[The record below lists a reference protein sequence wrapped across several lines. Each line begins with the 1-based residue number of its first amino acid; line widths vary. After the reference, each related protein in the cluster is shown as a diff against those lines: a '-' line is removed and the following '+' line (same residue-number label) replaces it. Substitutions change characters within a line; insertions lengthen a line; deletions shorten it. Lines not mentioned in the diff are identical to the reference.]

1 MIWNPCFPLGLT
13 ASFLTVGFG
22 AVKLSYKFKYL
33 FGFASAIVLL
43 DQGSKYLAIS
53 LLEGKEP
60 ISLLED
66 CLRFLLAE
74 NRGGF
79 LSLGASLPEGLRN
92 AVFLLF
98 SSVFL
103 LIFCIFMLRDKA
115 STLSMLVASSMI
127 VGGGVGNLIDRAFRD
142 GAVIDFVNVG
152 IGSLRTGIFNVA
164 DMAVLFGC
172 ILLFIPLIRSSLQHN
187 PEKNNNTEE

>member
-1 MIWNPCFPLGLT
+1 M
-13 ASFLTVGFG
+13 
-22 AVKLSYKFKYL
+22 KLSYKLKYL
-33 FGFASAIVLL
+33 SGFVCAIVLL
-43 DQGSKYLAIS
+43 DQGTKYLAIR
-53 LLEGKEP
+53 LLEGKQT

-92 AVFLLF
+92 TIFLLL
-98 SSVFL
+98 SSIFL
-103 LIFCIFMLRDKA
+103 LAFCIFMLRDKA
-115 STLSMLVASSMI
+115 STFSMLIASSMI
-127 VGGGVGNLIDRAFRD
+127 VGGGVGNLIDRAVRD

-172 ILLFIPLIRSSLQHN
+172 ILLFIPLIRSSIQHS
-187 PEKNNNTEE
+187 PKKNTNSED